1 MQFDSSSTP
10 KLWFKRIVLF
20 KALNPIEI
28 IREIVL
34 HRGLNIIV
42 GKSSRNPALANNP
55 MAMSGHSVGKT
66 TCCRLLR
73 YCLGEQHFSTE
84 SGEQRLR
91 ASLPYS
97 WVGAELEIEGTPW
110 AVLRPLGAQKA
121 PSAAEQDTSIEE
133 LAAAPQKGASYF
145 EFRQELNKLLPPG
158 VHHPELTYK
167 WEHLLSWMT
176 RDQECRLRKFEVWRD
191 AESGSD
197 VPGFRKPKE
206 YPIHLVRGVLDL
218 LTPQE
223 SEWSHT
229 LSELAKRQ
237 SSLKEEQRSA
247 SQDADYFYRD
257 ASRRLAE
264 FVGEFP
270 DTRADSAPR
279 LDGPV
284 MQAETRKLKF
294 REEYEKLEKQFE
306 ETDHKF
312 RNWQRYV
319 DNALER
325 KRLLD
330 ALSVATLPAS
340 VTQPLQTKLST
351 EYEQKQKELADIS
364 AQVDSGGECLLV
376 DQMPLAQCS
385 YVTAHIEEL
394 KNFKPVLSLS
404 AECQKRAIA
413 EMDAKQREKIQ
424 AIINQKTAAQDAL
437 DKAVRQAERYDGERK
452 KVLKKLSSLE
462 KEMDR
467 LDRALQA
474 FQHAERLAA
483 GDVQNSKIHQLR
495 ERLEKIDSEIHY
507 AKNQLDFY
515 REQSAKKG
523 QELQKLFDELVRR
536 ILKADYSGS
545 ITTSAVDFTPQ
556 IQQGSA
562 IAGAAVESLSF
573 LLMDIT
579 SMLAASRGIGYP
591 PGFLVHDS
599 PREADLDI
607 GPYHSLFTEMATL
620 TKENGGKDSAPF
632 QYIITTTTEPP
643 AELND
648 LIRLSLAAYPEE
660 MMLFRQRLRN
670 MGALIGDAE

>member
-1 MQFDSSSTP
+1 M
-10 KLWFKRIVLF
+10 
-20 KALNPIEI
+20 
-28 IREIVL
+28 
-34 HRGLNIIV
+34 
-42 GKSSRNPALANNP
+42 
-55 MAMSGHSVGKT
+55 
-66 TCCRLLR
+66 
-73 YCLGEQHFSTE
+73 
-84 SGEQRLR
+84 
-91 ASLPYS
+91 
-97 WVGAELEIEGTPW
+97 
-110 AVLRPLGAQKA
+110 
-121 PSAAEQDTSIEE
+121 
-133 LAAAPQKGASYF
+133 
-145 EFRQELNKLLPPG
+145 
-158 VHHPELTYK
+158 
-167 WEHLLSWMT
+167 
-176 RDQECRLRKFEVWRD
+176 
-191 AESGSD
+191 
-197 VPGFRKPKE
+197 
-206 YPIHLVRGVLDL
+206 
-218 LTPQE
+218 
-223 SEWSHT
+223 
-229 LSELAKRQ
+229 
-237 SSLKEEQRSA
+237 
-247 SQDADYFYRD
+247 
-257 ASRRLAE
+257 
-264 FVGEFP
+264 
-270 DTRADSAPR
+270 
-279 LDGPV
+279 
-284 MQAETRKLKF
+284 
-294 REEYEKLEKQFE
+294 
-306 ETDHKF
+306 
-312 RNWQRYV
+312 
-319 DNALER
+319 
-325 KRLLD
+325 
-330 ALSVATLPAS
+330 
-340 VTQPLQTKLST
+340 TQPLQTKLST

-404 AECQKRAIA
+404 GRSVKNGLLQ

-579 SMLAASRGIGYP
+579 SMLGRFKRNRVP
-591 PGFLVHDS
+591 PWLLGA
-599 PREADLDI
+599 R
-607 GPYHSLFTEMATL
+607 
-620 TKENGGKDSAPF
+620 
-632 QYIITTTTEPP
+632 QP
-643 AELND
+643 A
-648 LIRLSLAAYPEE
+648 
-660 MMLFRQRLRN
+660 
-670 MGALIGDAE
+670 

>member
-1 MQFDSSSTP
+1 MVEETVNETTNNYR
-10 KLWFKRIVLF
+10 K
-20 KALNPIEI
+20 
-28 IREIVL
+28 
-34 HRGLNIIV
+34 
-42 GKSSRNPALANNP
+42 LANIQLD
-55 MAMSGHSVGKT
+55 K
-66 TCCRLLR
+66 
-73 YCLGEQHFSTE
+73 E
-84 SGEQRLR
+84 SGNIFVTDVDYFTYCDKVKELYNLYLDSIGNRQLETVADRFVS
-91 ASLPYS
+91 SLNAIKISARGYHFFVPKQYM
-97 WVGAELEIEGTPW
+97 GHIDELE
-110 AVLRPLGAQKA
+110 
-121 PSAAEQDTSIEE
+121 DFMEE
-133 LAAAPQKGASYF
+133 LSNMNLYEPV
-145 EFRQELNKLLPPG
+145 NKS
-158 VHHPELTYK
+158 V
-167 WEHLLSWMT
+167 
-176 RDQECRLRKFEVWRD
+176 RKEISINSMYV
-191 AESGSD
+191 
-197 VPGFRKPKE
+197 
-206 YPIHLVRGVLDL
+206 
-218 LTPQE
+218 
-223 SEWSHT
+223 
-229 LSELAKRQ
+229 
-237 SSLKEEQRSA
+237 
-247 SQDADYFYRD
+247 ADD
-257 ASRRLAE
+257 
-264 FVGEFP
+264 
-270 DTRADSAPR
+270 
-279 LDGPV
+279 
-284 MQAETRKLKF
+284 
-294 REEYEKLEKQFE
+294 EKQ
-306 ETDHKF
+306 
-312 RNWQRYV
+312 
-319 DNALER
+319 R
-325 KRLLD
+325 K
-330 ALSVATLPAS
+330 
-340 VTQPLQTKLST
+340 
-351 EYEQKQKELADIS
+351 
-364 AQVDSGGECLLV
+364 
-376 DQMPLAQCS
+376 
-385 YVTAHIEEL
+385 
-394 KNFKPVLSLS
+394 
-404 AECQKRAIA
+404 
-413 EMDAKQREKIQ
+413 KIK

-467 LDRALQA
+467 LDRVLQA

-579 SMLAASRGIGYP
+579 SMLAASRGIGHH